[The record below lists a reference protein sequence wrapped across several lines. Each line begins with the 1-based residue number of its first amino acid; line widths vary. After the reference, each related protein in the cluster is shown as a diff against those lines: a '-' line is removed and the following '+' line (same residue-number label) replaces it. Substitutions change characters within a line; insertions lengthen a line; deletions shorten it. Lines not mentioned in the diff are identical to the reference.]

1 MAFPSNLINLSSG
14 NLLFADASKPWDPA
28 DFPNLPSTVLAI
40 TAQGRIEDGNVSTL
54 TFTNAITYEP
64 YEPPGLYSSLT
75 KSLQIHPD
83 GVISYREPTVGF
95 VSTMSAPFEVPVT
108 AFQPSTI
115 GAPAIQDVTTADP
128 DTITNAIGKL
138 DAWITNAFLAQPP
151 AVTPVE
157 AETNVFYGGIRWLNF
172 NTYNV
177 LDKFVPFVTSLLFI
191 IGDPASPDYCTF
203 EINNASY
210 FPYKTYKD
218 GLSPFFYPIVRLRIF
233 TKFFLMSADALY
245 TKSVM
250 QTKCVNLITEK
261 GAAVFPG
268 TGKVFAIQN
277 TDGETSYTTV
287 SIYLPD
293 LTTAYPDDSPL
304 PVKVVYLNKT
314 DGAVNVAFTSTITTS
329 TGFPSEIQSITPEQA
344 TPSTLVVQT
353 DDPIYSDETGGITI
367 PFFSTYNA
375 SYSLTQM
382 NTAHDGDLGFRYGI
396 PNPTTIPA
404 DLSAYS
410 NATFLEAIPYQCST
424 QTLAIRGIDAF
435 PIVPGTQ
442 WSTSFTT
449 TNLVGFDGP
458 VYAPPFLSTL
468 FPTQAA
474 PAISSVTIQNT
485 CVEQTRLSNSSGLK
499 YVNYDATG
507 WNMGVNVSTDVVF
520 MSTAMEFMY
529 HLQQPVQWNDRSF
542 PGDQSTMTVQ
552 VRYADTDGVLSTI
565 SYFQVSTFANDFLL
579 NSSILCPCD
588 TNMLDVMLL
597 DSQTAPGYT
606 NYFYNVELMGQQ
618 TVTTIS
624 TANQIVEF
632 ALTNRVIPN
641 FTDPVL
647 EQTLSTPNYVFQTEP
662 IRDFSTIDVLYQTC
676 TSTTQVAGIFT
687 PTTHSQ
693 IQFDLVGQ
701 SFGSAYFGSNFAYA
715 RLYKGIYAI
724 GAQSSYDT
732 HVRVFSNSTEITDLP
747 FPQDTPL
754 TLSTCVLTLY
764 SNVYQDPNDAKD
776 ITLRATLTP
785 AAPQLVPVTLV
796 SSLTS
801 SFFIDTVSLNTIGTF
816 NNPVGSNG
824 LRVLSLL
831 PRNDIAITPDNIQD
845 QVDAFGNYGDG
856 LNVST
861 TQFVTINYANQVTY
875 ASTFLYNHTSSLNSV
890 YTDYYS
896 RELLYTNGYY
906 IHPAGFNFSQ
916 FNGSWIRNPTAVFP
930 DYTYDL
936 VYDENNGYRYAT
948 FAFETPYYST
958 PTTFEYVC
966 VTLDNPSFVST
977 ITGDRANNT
986 CFPNYPVVDP
996 NVAYM
1001 KTRLHAKLIGNYTDF
1016 TEQLIETAWV
1026 NGFKHVEEYGFDDG
1040 IYDVGA
1046 CYYATQAGPNI
1057 TYSIRLNRR
1066 AYNKATI
1073 LLRIGIAQDGS
1084 VYSGDPLTF
1093 ESMKVFLTDVDPK
1106 SVE

>member
-1 MAFPSNLINLSSG
+1 
-14 NLLFADASKPWDPA
+14 LFADASKPWDPV
-28 DFPNLPSTVLAI
+28 DFPNLPSTVLSL

-83 GVISYREPTVGF
+83 GVITYREPTIGF
-95 VSTMSAPFEVPVT
+95 VSTVSAPFEVPVT

-157 AETNVFYGGIRWLNF
+157 AETNVFYGGVRWLNF

-177 LDKFVPFVTSLLFI
+177 LDKSVPFVTSLLFI

-218 GLSPFFYPIVRLRIF
+218 GISPFFYPIVRLRIF
-233 TKFFLMSADALY
+233 TKFFLMGADVMY
-245 TKSVM
+245 SKSVM
-250 QTKCVNLITEK
+250 QTKCVNLITEQ
-261 GAAVFPG
+261 GAATFPG

-277 TDGETSYTTV
+277 TDGATSYTTV
-287 SIYLPD
+287 SVYLPD
-293 LTTAYPDDSPL
+293 LNTAYPDDSPV
-304 PVKVVYLNKT
+304 PVKVIYLNKT
-314 DGAVNVAFTSTITTS
+314 DGAVNVAFTSTIETS
-329 TGFPSEIQSITPEQA
+329 TGYPSDIQSITPQQA

-353 DDPIYSDETGGITI
+353 VDPVYSDLSGGVTI
-367 PFFSTYNA
+367 PFFSTYNVN
-375 SYSLTQM
+375 YSLTQM
-382 NTAHDGDLGFRYGI
+382 NTAHAGDFGFRYGL
-396 PNPTTIPA
+396 PDPTTIPT
-404 DLSAYS
+404 DLSGYS

-424 QTLAIRGIDAF
+424 QILAIGGNDAF
-435 PIVPGTQ
+435 PIVPGAQ

-449 TNLVGFDGP
+449 TNLAGFEGP
-458 VYAPPFLSTL
+458 VYPPPFLSTL

-474 PAISSVTIQNT
+474 PAISSIGIHNM
-485 CVEQTRLSNSSGLK
+485 CVMETRLSNSGGLK
-499 YVNYDATG
+499 YVSYGADG
-507 WNMGVNVSTDVVF
+507 WNMGVNVSTDVIF
-520 MSTAMEFMY
+520 MSTSMEFMCE
-529 HLQQPVQWNDRSF
+529 LKQPVQWNDRSF

-552 VRYADTDGVLSTI
+552 VNYADTDGFLSTI
-565 SYFQVSTFANDFLL
+565 CYLQVSTFTNDFLL
-579 NSSILCPCD
+579 NSTILQSCD
-588 TNMLDVMLL
+588 TNSLEIMLI
-597 DSQTAPGYT
+597 DSQTQPGYT
-606 NYFYNVELMGQQ
+606 NYFYNAEMMAEK
-618 TVTTIS
+618 TVTTVS

-641 FTDPVL
+641 FTDPVV
-647 EQTLSTPNYVFQTEP
+647 EQTLSTLHYVFQTEP
-662 IRDFSTIDVLYQTC
+662 INDFSTIEVLYQTC

-687 PTTHSQ
+687 PTTNSQ

-732 HVRVFSNSTEITDLP
+732 HLRILSNGTEITDLP

-754 TLSTCVLTLY
+754 TLSTCVVTLY
-764 SNVYQDPNDAKD
+764 SNVYQDPNEAKE
-776 ITLRATLTP
+776 ITLHATLTP
-785 AAPQLVPVTLV
+785 AAPQLVPVTLI

-816 NNPVGSNG
+816 SNSMGANG

-831 PRNDIAITPDNIQD
+831 PRNDIVVTSDNIQD
-845 QVDAFGNYGDG
+845 QVDAFGVFGDG

-861 TQFVTINYANQVTY
+861 AQFVSVNYAEQVTY

-896 RELLYTNGYY
+896 RELMYTNGYY

-916 FNGSWIRNPTAVFP
+916 FNGSWITNPAAVFP

-936 VYDENNGYRYAT
+936 VYDENNGYRYR
-948 FAFETPYYST
+948 F
-958 PTTFEYVC
+958 
-966 VTLDNPSFVST
+966 
-977 ITGDRANNT
+977 
-986 CFPNYPVVDP
+986 
-996 NVAYM
+996 
-1001 KTRLHAKLIGNYTDF
+1001 
-1016 TEQLIETAWV
+1016 
-1026 NGFKHVEEYGFDDG
+1026 
-1040 IYDVGA
+1040 
-1046 CYYATQAGPNI
+1046 
-1057 TYSIRLNRR
+1057 
-1066 AYNKATI
+1066 
-1073 LLRIGIAQDGS
+1073 
-1084 VYSGDPLTF
+1084 
-1093 ESMKVFLTDVDPK
+1093 
-1106 SVE
+1106 